1 MSTTTSGFERI
12 KEIFSEHRR
21 QRYRSFLRRLRSNPK
36 ALVGLAIVG
45 ALLLVALFAPYIA
58 PYSPTEIHVMKR
70 TQAPSLVH
78 PFGTDNFG
86 RDVFSR
92 VIMGSRISLFVGFTS
107 VAIATV
113 FGVPIGI
120 IGGYYGGWTDE
131 TLMRLMDAMMS
142 FPPVL
147 LALVVVTA
155 LGSSL
160 TNVLLALGFVY
171 TPFFARV
178 SRSAT
183 LSTVNDEYVEA
194 AEARGEGDF
203 YILFREILPNTMAPV
218 LVQASISVAFAILAA
233 AALSFLGLGTQ
244 PPTPSWGLMINNAR
258 GYLDSAPWMAIF
270 PGLAIGVTVLGFNM
284 LGDALRDVLDPKVDT
299 VGRSEE

>member
-1 MSTTTSGFERI
+1 MSAPTLER
-12 KEIFSEHRR
+12 FDDLLSEHRR
-21 QRYRSFLRRLRSNPK
+21 ERYASFLRQLRANPK
-36 ALVGLAIVG
+36 ALVGLGIVG
-45 ALLLVALFAPYIA
+45 SLLLVALFAPQIA
-58 PYSPTEIHVMKR
+58 PADPTKVAVLER
-70 TQAPSLVH
+70 TKAPSLAH

-92 VIMGSRISLFVGFTS
+92 VIMGSRISLYVGFTS
-107 VAIATV
+107 VAIATLI
-113 FGVPIGI
+113 GVPVGI
-120 IGGYYGGWTDE
+120 VGGYYGNWVDE

-147 LALVVVTA
+147 LALVVVAA

-178 SRSAT
+178 ARSAT

-194 AEARGEGDF
+194 AKARGERDS
-203 YILFREILPNTMAPV
+203 YIMFREILPNTMAPV
-218 LVQASISVAFAILAA
+218 MVQASITVAFAILAA

-258 GYLDSAPWMAIF
+258 GYLDSAPWMAVF
-270 PGLAIGVTVLGFNM
+270 PGLAIGITVLGFNM

-299 VGRSEE
+299 VGRGDE

>member
-1 MSTTTSGFERI
+1 MSTASGLERVS
-12 KEIFSEHRR
+12 EIMSEHRR
-21 QRYRSFLRRLRSNPK
+21 ERYASFARQFAANPK
-36 ALVGLAIVG
+36 AIVGLTIVG
-45 ALLLVALFAPYIA
+45 ALLFVALFAPIIA
-58 PYSPTEIHVMKR
+58 PQDPTKVAVLER
-70 TQAPSLVH
+70 TKAPSMAHL
-78 PFGTDNFG
+78 FGTDNFG

-92 VIMGSRISLFVGFTS
+92 VIMGSRISLRVGFS
-107 VAIATV
+107 AVAIATCI
-113 FGVPIGI
+113 GVPIGI
-120 IGGYYGGWTDE
+120 LGGYYGGWTDE

-147 LALVVVTA
+147 LALVVVAA

-194 AEARGEGDF
+194 AKARGETDT
-203 YILFREILPNTMAPV
+203 YIMFREILPNTMAPV
-218 LVQASISVAFAILAA
+218 IVQASITVAFAILAA

-299 VGRSEE
+299 VGQGEE

>member
-1 MSTTTSGFERI
+1 MSAPTLERFD
-12 KEIFSEHRR
+12 ELLSEHRR
-21 QRYRSFLRRLRSNPK
+21 ERYASFLRQLRANPK
-36 ALVGLAIVG
+36 AVVGLGIVG
-45 ALLLVALFAPYIA
+45 TLLFVALFAPQIA
-58 PYSPTEIHVMKR
+58 PSDPTKVAVLER
-70 TQAPSLVH
+70 TQAPSVAH
-78 PFGTDNFG
+78 PFGTDDFG

-92 VIMGSRISLFVGFTS
+92 VIMGSRISLYVGFTS
-107 VAIATV
+107 VAIAT
-113 FGVPIGI
+113 FIGVPVGI
-120 IGGYYGGWTDE
+120 VGGYYGDWVDE
-131 TLMRLMDAMMS
+131 GLMRLMDAMMS

-147 LALVVVTA
+147 LALVVVAA

-194 AEARGEGDF
+194 AKARGERDS
-203 YILFREILPNTMAPV
+203 YIMFREILPNTMAPV
-218 LVQASISVAFAILAA
+218 IVQASITVAFAILAA

-258 GYLDSAPWMAIF
+258 GYLGSAPWMAVF

-299 VGRSEE
+299 VGRGDE

>member
-1 MSTTTSGFERI
+1 MSAPTLGRVDELL
-12 KEIFSEHRR
+12 SEHRR
-21 QRYRSFLRRLRSNPK
+21 ERYASFLRQLRSNPK
-36 ALVGLAIVG
+36 AIVGLGIVG
-45 ALLLVALFAPYIA
+45 TLLLVALFAPYIA
-58 PYSPTEIHVMKR
+58 PSDPTKVAVLER
-70 TQAPSLVH
+70 TQAPSLTH
-78 PFGTDNFG
+78 LFGTDNFG

-92 VIMGSRISLFVGFTS
+92 VVMGSRISLYVGFTS
-107 VAIATV
+107 VGIAT
-113 FGVPIGI
+113 FIGVPVGI
-120 IGGYYGGWTDE
+120 LGGYYGGWVDE
-131 TLMRLMDAMMS
+131 SLMRLMDAMMS

-147 LALVVVTA
+147 LALVVVAA

-194 AEARGEGDF
+194 AKARGERDS
-203 YILFREILPNTMAPV
+203 YIMFREILPNTMAPV
-218 LVQASISVAFAILAA
+218 IVQASITVAFAILAA

-258 GYLDSAPWMAIF
+258 GFLSNAPWMAVF

-299 VGRSEE
+299 VGRGDE